1 MNRAEQMVAI
11 GDIAAQ
17 QWGLITAAQAKK
29 AGLSGV
35 HMKRLTDAGL
45 LESISRGVYLLT
57 GSGYPAHLDIAVAWL
72 RLQPAV
78 PAWERR
84 ADDPDSAVVS
94 HASACLLHGLGD
106 IPSGEVELTV
116 PRRRV
121 TREPF
126 VKLHIAALEPD
137 NVVTVDGLPVTTVTR
152 TVVDLLRQ
160 HTDGGHVGGV
170 IAEADRRD
178 LVSAQSLAPHVAR
191 FAKRYGLPQNDGIAL
206 VEHLVA
212 QAGDHLH
219 SQEVARA
226 TQDGIVAGWLLAG
239 HPGHTRDNP
248 DLVSGEVSRLA
259 DHQVGAVPLS
269 AVGRGTLQQ
278 LGGSSQT
285 ERDMIRNL
293 VLSPALRESIRQLGT
308 SGVQDAIRNLADVQA
323 SLISP
328 AMRESIR
335 QLTNYSNSG
344 VVQDAIKT
352 LSSSPALSEAVR
364 QLTSNSGLHSTLRD
378 LQLQQG
384 LEGQQFIRHALA
396 QAPNPLPAGHDG
408 QPTDTDE
415 DQQ

>member
-106 IPSGEVELTV
+106 IPSGEVELTA

-126 VKLHIAALEPD
+126 VKLHIAALEPED
-137 NVVTVDGLPVTTVTR
+137 VVTVDGLPVTTVTR

-170 IAEADRRD
+170 IAEADRRE

-212 QAGDHLH
+212 QAGDNLH

-226 TQDGIVAGWLLAG
+226 TRDGFLAG
-239 HPGHTRDNP
+239 LVLAERPGYTRDNP
-248 DLVSGEVSRLA
+248 GLAWGEAFRLA
-259 DHQVGAVPLS
+259 DQVPVLPNSAGVREALLQFGGQGVERDLIRNFVLS
-269 AVGRGTLQQ
+269 SGLRESLQQ
-278 LGGSSQT
+278 FSTSMGTQASV
-285 ERDMIRNL
+285 I
-293 VLSPALRESIRQLGT
+293 SPALRESIRQL
-308 SGVQDAIRNLADVQA
+308 A
-323 SLISP
+323 
-328 AMRESIR
+328 
-335 QLTNYSNSG
+335 NYSTSG
-344 VVQDAIKT
+344 VVQDAVKT
-352 LSSSPALSEAVR
+352 LSSPALAEAVR
-364 QLTSNSGLHSTLRD
+364 QLTNSGIQDALRD
-378 LQLQQG
+378 LRLQPG
-384 LEGQQFIRHALA
+384 LEGQQFIRRALT
-396 QAPNPLPAGHDG
+396 QAPNPPSAE
-408 QPTDTDE
+408 QPEQATGADE
-415 DQQ
+415 EQQ